1 MTLSLGLLML
11 GAFVLGA
18 VPFAFLAVKVAFGQ
32 DVRRHGSG
40 NPGATNAARMWPK
53 RWQLP
58 IFVMIFLLDAGKG
71 YLASGMLPRL
81 FESLD
86 ADAPALAGAAAVV
99 GHIFTP
105 FLKLKGGKGVATTIG
120 VLLALEPIAT
130 LIAVALFFAVFL
142 TTRIVALGSL
152 IVAVALPAAVYFR
165 GVAPQSTLTLTIVLG
180 LLIIVRHKGNIE
192 RMLRGAEA

>member
-1 MTLSLGLLML
+1 
-11 GAFVLGA
+11 
-18 VPFAFLAVKVAFGQ
+18 GQ